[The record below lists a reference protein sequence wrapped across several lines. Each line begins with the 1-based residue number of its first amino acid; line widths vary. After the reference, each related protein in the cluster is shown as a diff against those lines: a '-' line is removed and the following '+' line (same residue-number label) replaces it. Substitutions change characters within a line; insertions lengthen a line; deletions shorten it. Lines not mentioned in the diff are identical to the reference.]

1 MKKIIM
7 AIMIVAFNGLLASC
21 SADANEENMITNTKA
36 TEGDDGEVTPPPPP
50 PPPLDEGN

>member
-1 MKKIIM
+1 M
-7 AIMIVAFNGLLASC
+7 AIMIVAFNGVLASC
-21 SADANEENMITNTKA
+21 SADAYEENMITNTKA